1 MKKILVALAML
12 VALLTSGIAQAQDLT
27 GTWQGKLPLPANAP
41 PQPNGLTELRMVVK
55 ITKDAAG
62 AWRPVVYSIDQTP
75 QGVTGTVTL
84 QGTTVT
90 IVVPAFGA
98 TIDGKLSPDGN
109 TIAGTFVQ
117 GPGKL
122 PLTLARATGDAV
134 WEIPEAPAALRM
146 MPKDAEPSF
155 EVATIKPAR
164 PEDRRYGITFRGR
177 DVVTFG
183 TTLMNLV
190 TFAYGVHPKQVEGL
204 PEWATT
210 DKYEITARPEGTGI
224 PNDRQLKSLF
234 QKLLAERFKLALH
247 RDKKEQSVYALTA
260 ARAGSKMTPSAGDP
274 NGLPGLGFQGLG
286 KLVVVNATMADFAG
300 LFQTSVLDRPVVD
313 QTGITGRY
321 DFTLNWTPDESQF
334 RGMGLTIPPPPD
346 NATLPSLFTAIQE
359 QVGLRLESTRAPADV
374 LVIDKAEKPTEN

>member
-1 MKKILVALAML
+1 MKHMFAALA
-12 VALLTSGIAQAQDLT
+12 ALLVLSSGVSQAQELT
-27 GTWQGKLPLPANAP
+27 GTWQGKLQLPTNA
-41 PQPNGLTELRMVVK
+41 ELRLVVK

-84 QGTTVT
+84 QGTTIT

-98 TIDGKLSPDGN
+98 TIDGKLSADGN
-109 TIAGTFVQ
+109 TIAGTFTQ
-117 GPGKL
+117 GGKL
-122 PLTLARATGDAV
+122 PLNLARATGDAV

-146 MPKDAEPSF
+146 MPTDANPSF

-224 PNDRQLKSLF
+224 PNDRQLKLLF

-274 NGLPGLGFQGLG
+274 NGLPGLAFQGLG

-374 LVIDKAEKPTEN
+374 LVVDKAEKPTEN